1 MKDTDTST
9 LASAMDV
16 LARDIQSDDGVANA
30 AVAEAAQRLRQQH
43 EKIQNLTRALR
54 DAISTYDPKKD
65 VTFVSAER
73 QEAWQEAL
81 K

>member
-1 MKDTDTST
+1 MTTTSI
-9 LASAMDV
+9 LADALDI
-16 LARDIQSDDGVANA
+16 LARDIQSGDGVANA
-30 AVAEAAQRLRQQH
+30 AITEAAQRLRQQDI
-43 EKIQNLTRALR
+43 KIQKLTRALR